1 MKISIEPRLDE
12 FDYSLPH
19 GLIAY
24 HPASERD
31 SSRMLVLDRRSGECE
46 VRSFKDLPEYMEK
59 GDCAVRNN
67 SKVIKARIFA
77 APPEA
82 PEKSTEFFLVE
93 PLNGEKTKWSVLA
106 RPGRNLKKF
115 QIFQAIS
122 PDGRKL
128 PDLTFEIISRIPDL
142 AVKVSSEA
150 DIAKNLD
157 DHGHIPL
164 PPYIKRPDESSD
176 QERYQTVYAE
186 EPGSVAAPT
195 AGLHFTDEV
204 FAKFAEKGV
213 DIADVT
219 LHVGIGTFRPVRSER
234 ISEHRMHSEHFSI
247 GWENAEKIN
256 RARAAGGR
264 VLAIGTT
271 SLRALET
278 SISPDGRIKPG
289 DGRTDIF
296 IHPPYRIKSADMLL
310 TNFHLP
316 KSTLLM
322 LVCAFA
328 GTDKTMKAYQ
338 IAIKEQFRFYSYGDC
353 MLVK

>member
-1 MKISIEPRLDE
+1 MKTSTEPRLDE
-12 FDYSLPH
+12 FDYSLPQE
-19 GLIAY
+19 LIAY
-24 HPASERD
+24 HPAERRD
-31 SSRMLVLDRRSGECE
+31 GARMLVLDRKSGECE
-46 VRSFKDLPEYMEK
+46 IRSFKNLPEYLER
-59 GDCAVRNN
+59 GDCVVRNN

-77 APPEA
+77 APPDA
-82 PEKSTEFFLVE
+82 PEKKTEFFLVE

-115 QIFQAIS
+115 KFFQAIA

-128 PDLTFEIISRIPDL
+128 PNLTFEIISRIPNL
-142 AVKVSSEA
+142 AVEVSSEA
-150 DIAKNLD
+150 DIEKNLD

-164 PPYIKRPDESSD
+164 PPYIKRQDEISD
-176 QERYQTVYAE
+176 HERYQTVYAE

-213 DIADVT
+213 EVADVT
-219 LHVGIGTFRPVRSER
+219 LHVGIGTFRPVRAEK

-247 GWENAEKIN
+247 EEESAEKIN

-264 VLAIGTT
+264 ILAVGTT

-289 DGRTDIF
+289 SGRTDIF

-328 GTDKTMKAYQ
+328 GTDKTMNAYQ